1 MRNTAAPTS
10 RRAALYWLEP
20 SGLTILAGLI
30 IWFLAVSWRRWPD
43 PLIDF
48 GRELYVPWRLVNGA
62 LLYRDVDEFY
72 GPLSKYFN
80 AILFIIFK
88 PGLMV
93 LVAANLAVFGAIIAV
108 LYLILRRAWG
118 FGAALLASAVF
129 VAVFGFSQFVS
140 SGNYNYATPYS
151 HEATHG
157 LLVCLLLVFVLVKW
171 VDEPTRWRSF
181 LAGLLLGLTALLKP
195 EILFAAVVV
204 TFVAIFERWRLWRWA
219 GARGNMIWI
228 IGALL
233 PTAAFTLY
241 FLRFVPFQEALA
253 YACKGWLNIL
263 SARFTNNAVER
274 GFLGFDQPW
283 LHLSQHALATLAA
296 CALIGAI
303 VLIARFSDKIQRRSI
318 LISIGA
324 CLAAGTAGF
333 GSAFITWGEVGRCL
347 FGLIFLYLVWGALL
361 TPRDQTQIDDNSVRI
376 ARRLIV
382 FLALAMMARMILN
395 GRIYQYGFYQAALA
409 AVVISAF
416 LIGEIPA
423 RLGIHRGG
431 QIIMA
436 IGVVALVVSGVV
448 SLSRQSA
455 QLLQMKTVAIS
466 QGIDRFYAFPSQV
479 ESSGETVAT
488 VTKLITDN
496 QSGQSLLVLPEGVM
510 INYLTRRPSTVA
522 EVFFFSA
529 ATEGGREAEIV
540 RQLDRS
546 PPDLVVFIR
555 RDLSEY
561 GIQRYGDRPGNGA
574 LILAWL
580 SDNYRVDFQNNRAA
594 MLRRK

>member
-1 MRNTAAPTS
+1 M
-10 RRAALYWLEP
+10 
-20 SGLTILAGLI
+20 ILAAFV

-48 GRELYVPWRLVNGA
+48 GRELYVPWRLANGA

-72 GPLSKYFN
+72 GPLSKYIN

-93 LVAANLAVFGAIIAV
+93 LVAANLAVFGVIIAV
-108 LYLILRRAWG
+108 LYVILRRAWG
-118 FGAALLASAVF
+118 FEAALLGGAVF
-129 VAVFGFSQFVS
+129 VAVFGFSQFVR

-171 VDEPTRWRSF
+171 VQEATRWRSF
-181 LAGLLLGLTALLKP
+181 LAGLLFGLTPLLKP
-195 EILFAAVVV
+195 EILFAATVV
-204 TFVAIFERWRLWRWA
+204 TIVAIFERWRLWRWA

-228 IGALL
+228 VGALL

-241 FLRFVPFQEALA
+241 FLRFVAFQEALVDA
-253 YACKGWLNIL
+253 AKGWLNIL

-283 LHLSQHALATLAA
+283 LHLGQHALATLAA

-303 VLIARFSDKIQRRSI
+303 ALIARVSEKIQRSWI

-324 CLAAGTAGF
+324 CLAAGTCFA
-333 GSAFITWGEVGRCL
+333 SAFITWGEVGRCL
-347 FGLIFLYLVWGALL
+347 FGLIFLYLVWGAFL
-361 TPRDQTQIDDNSVRI
+361 TRRDQTQIDDKSVRI

-409 AVVISAF
+409 AIVISAF
-416 LIGEIPA
+416 LIDEIPA
-423 RLGIHRGG
+423 RLGLHRRGRT
-431 QIIMA
+431 IMA
-436 IGVVALVVSGVV
+436 IGIVALVVSGVV

-455 QLLQMKTVAIS
+455 QLLGMKTVPI
-466 QGIDRFYAFPSQV
+466 GEGLDRFYAFPPQV
-479 ESSGETVAT
+479 DSSGETVAT

-496 QSGQSLLVLPEGVM
+496 RPGRSLIVLPEGVM
-510 INYLTRRPSTVA
+510 INYLARLPSTVP

-546 PPDLVVFIR
+546 PPDVVLFIR
-555 RDLSEY
+555 RDMSEY

-580 SDNYRVDFQNNRAA
+580 SDNYRAEFQNNRAA
-594 MLRRK
+594 MLKRK